1 MSNELADVLADEE
14 TRVVPPEQS
23 IGYQVRRLN
32 QDMGDAM
39 NRLVG
44 RHGISNAQW
53 GYLRHIYFEGGLSQR
68 GLSDRIGRQ
77 GPSTVTALKRLER
90 MGLVETRK
98 SEHDQRKNK
107 VHLTAKGRAL
117 VRQLMP
123 YVEQVAETAF
133 RGFSPDEIDAF
144 WSAVMRMRANFG
156 DAQFQR
162 RPPGQA

>member
-1 MSNELADVLADEE
+1 MANELAELLPEAG
-14 TRVVPPEQS
+14 TPVVPPEQS

-32 QDMGDAM
+32 QDMGEAM
-39 NRLVG
+39 NRLVS
-44 RHGISNAQW
+44 RHGISSAQW
-53 GYLRHIYFEGGLSQR
+53 GYLRHIYFEDGLSQR

-90 MGLVETRK
+90 MGLVETQK

-144 WSAVMRMRANFG
+144 WSAVIRMRANFG